1 MIELRLGLGAHD
13 FEPQTAAYHLTAQSY
28 LHSLEVFIMGDMKT
42 PDFDDLLAA
51 FDIPDPTS
59 LDAKEA
65 IQTAGEENENHL
77 KPPGICPDE
86 NASLAHAVPA
96 SDVPVVSVIVKNTCR
111 QESFEAEKE
120 GNHVGPGLLHNGFR
134 GSDLPVETHNY
145 GKFDSAFIN
154 GDGLRNYPEKL
165 EQSKSEPL
173 PTFSQFSPISSP
185 EPEDALKEN
194 SVVDKSKQA
203 QTSYFPPHP
212 MYIPSGSSVLD
223 LLSRTLPEPEFSRFM
238 STGPSLLDLLSKK
251 LPEPELSMFD
261 QYCKKDPKIDAHG
274 LQESRVDTS
283 RRERD
288 KSPEARQASSK
299 DVADTNSFL
308 GEGVPLGNFH
318 SNNLAEGKGAVPE
331 MSFSP
336 LSIPPRQRIKP
347 AHSKLSSCVA
357 ALVALQAKK
366 VAGISKEEQASVMK
380 EPPGPFKDGVKGSP
394 KMPKSPK
401 SPRSP
406 LEIVRKATKQP
417 ESPRSVCSDSS
428 SKGSPSVATGS
439 PPAIPK
445 VRIKTIK
452 TSSGEIKRTVT
463 RILPEADDFGR
474 SPQESP
480 AENSV
485 TEEFVKSFPSPE
497 PSTAV
502 ETDSCKGLTPAPEAS
517 LASPQVDSIV
527 ADFPVSGISSASLL
541 TGSSA
546 GAAKAGQ
553 QPSKKSQAGAVAQS
567 CNPASLLPKAV
578 HLANL
583 NLVPH
588 SVAASVA
595 AKSSVQRRSQSQL
608 TQMSVPLVH
617 QVKKAAPLVVE
628 AFNKVLHGANPV
640 PAYSPN
646 LHPPL
651 DSSIRVPTSGY
662 CCLECG
668 DSFALEKSLAQHY
681 SRRSVHI
688 EVLCTQCSATLLFLN
703 KCSLLKHARDHKSKG
718 FIMQCSQLLM
728 KPISVD
734 QMFSPSPTSSSAPQA
749 ARLPPLPHKPCTP
762 SGPGSSANTQPAL
775 PLYTDPLR
783 LIRHGLKCFECNKQA
798 LDYIALAAHYQRTSE
813 DNEGLTCQVCQMLL
827 PNRCSYCA
835 HQRIHAHKSP
845 YCCPECG
852 AICRSAYFQTHVKEN
867 CLHYSRKVGYR
878 CTHCGVVFM
887 SQAMLKV
894 HIHEKHC
901 EVFHKCSFCPMAFKS
916 ADSTTAHI
924 TSQHPSEPHKT
935 SQVIYKCSCETVFN
949 KKRLLQEHFQQNA
962 NRLMVG
968 VFKCPHCQ
976 LVYMQKLQLMQHVKS
991 VHGVPENPEDLTS
1004 TRQKA
1009 EAATSSS
1016 VPPTSKELSVIN
1028 GTSQSSLSTKDMS
1041 PESKPRPKPCTWTC
1055 RECSQWIPDRETYVS
1070 HMKKSHGKNVKRFP
1084 CRQCERSFNA
1094 SNSLRKHTRNNH
1106 DTAKKVYTCWYCTD
1120 DVQTFPQPSML
1131 ESHISLMHGIKNPDL
1146 SQIPKAKAPAEDSA
1160 KVMRGA
1166 AKSPKRVSAGGLD
1179 QREATTSGCEDPP
1192 AKRLKAVRWKC
1203 AKCGFETATE
1213 TEFLE
1218 HIPRHKTDS
1227 STYQCLL
1234 CGLCYTSHISLT
1246 RHLFIVH
1253 KVKDPEE
1260 EEEEEEEE
1268 EQEETEQ
1275 EGRKEGLEMEA
1286 SENGLVEPDSETN
1299 IVAKEG
1305 DISKSKDSE
1314 ADPVSCSTEKAN
1326 AQNKHA
1332 KSPDA

>member
-1 MIELRLGLGAHD
+1 
-13 FEPQTAAYHLTAQSY
+13 
-28 LHSLEVFIMGDMKT
+28 MGDMKT

-59 LDAKEA
+59 LDAKES
-65 IQTAGEENENHL
+65 IQASGEENDSHL
-77 KPPGICPDE
+77 KQTGIGIDE
-86 NASLAHAVPA
+86 NASLSHAAPA

-111 QESFEAEKE
+111 QESFEAEKD
-120 GNHVGPGLLHNGFR
+120 GNHLGPGLLHNGFR
-134 GSDLPVETHNY
+134 ASDLPLETQSY

-154 GDGLRNYPEKL
+154 GDGLRSYPEKL
-165 EQSKSEPL
+165 EQAKSEPL

-185 EPEDALKEN
+185 EPEDVLKEN
-194 SVVDKSKQA
+194 SIVEKPKHA
-203 QTSYFPPHP
+203 QTPYFPPHP

-223 LLSRTLPEPEFSRFM
+223 LLSRTMPEPEFTRFI

-261 QYCKKDPKIDAHG
+261 QYCKRDPKIDIHG
-274 LQESRVDTS
+274 LQENRTEVTTK
-283 RRERD
+283 RERD
-288 KSPEARQASSK
+288 KSPEKCDGPGK
-299 DVADTNSFL
+299 DLTDTHGSF
-308 GEGVPLGNFH
+308 GEGLPLGNFH
-318 SNNLAEGKGAVPE
+318 GNNLGDGKGSGPE
-331 MSFSP
+331 MTFS
-336 LSIPPRQRIKP
+336 SSVPPRQRLKP
-347 AHSKLSSCVA
+347 THSKLSSCVA

-366 VAGISKEEQASVMK
+366 VAGISKEDQGNVTR
-380 EPPGPFKDGVKGSP
+380 EPPASFKDGVKGSP

-406 LEIVRKATKQP
+406 LEMVRKASKQP

-428 SKGSPSVATGS
+428 GKGSPSVATGS

-452 TSSGEIKRTVT
+452 TSSGEIKRMVT
-463 RILPEADDFGR
+463 RILPEADDLGK
-474 SPQESP
+474 SPHDSP
-480 AENSV
+480 ADGSV
-485 TEEFVKSFPSPE
+485 LESFPSPE
-497 PSTAV
+497 AASSLEAEPGKDFPKAS
-502 ETDSCKGLTPAPEAS
+502 PPEPN
-517 LASPQVDSIV
+517 LASPQINPLISDI
-527 ADFPVSGISSASLL
+527 PLSGIPGASLL
-541 TGSSA
+541 ANSGTTKVSLV
-546 GAAKAGQ
+546 GQ
-553 QPSKKSQAGAVAQS
+553 PLSKKQPSGIVAQL

-595 AKSSVQRRSQSQL
+595 ARSSVQRCSQPPLSQV
-608 TQMSVPLVH
+608 TVPLMQ
-617 QVKKAAPLVVE
+617 QVKKTAPLVVE

-640 PAYSPN
+640 PIYTPN
-646 LHPPL
+646 LSPPL
-651 DSSIRVPTSGY
+651 ESSIHVPAAGY

-668 DSFALEKSLAQHY
+668 DSFALEKSLTQHY

-688 EVLCTQCSATLLFLN
+688 EVMCTQCSATLLFFN

-718 FIMQCSQLLM
+718 FIMQCSQLFM
-728 KPISVD
+728 KPISAD
-734 QMFSPSPTSSSAPQA
+734 QMFSPSPTSSSASSSPPT
-749 ARLPPLPHKPCTP
+749 ARLPSLPQKPCTAPGGGAGSP
-762 SGPGSSANTQPAL
+762 SGAQPAL

-783 LIRHGLKCFECNKQA
+783 LIRYGLKCFECNKQA

-813 DNEGLTCQVCQMLL
+813 ENEGLTCQVCQMLL
-827 PNRCSYCA
+827 PNKCSYCA

-878 CTHCGVVFM
+878 CSHCGVVFM

-924 TSQHPSEPHKT
+924 TSQHPAEPHKT

-991 VHGVPENPEDLTS
+991 IHGVPENPEDLTS
-1004 TRQKA
+1004 ARQKVETA
-1009 EAATSSS
+1009 TTSSP
-1016 VPPTSKELSVIN
+1016 VLPTSKDLAIVN
-1028 GTSQSSLSTKDMS
+1028 GTSQPTSLPTKGLS
-1041 PESKPRPKPCTWTC
+1041 PESKPKSKTCSWTC
-1055 RECSQWIPDRETYVS
+1055 RLCSQWIPDRETYVS
-1070 HMKKSHGKNVKRFP
+1070 HMRKSHGKNMKRFP
-1084 CRQCERSFNA
+1084 CRQCDRSFGA
-1094 SNSLRKHTRNNH
+1094 SNSLHRHVRNNH
-1106 DTAKKVYTCWYCTD
+1106 DTAKKLYPCWYCTD
-1120 DVQTFPQPSML
+1120 EIQTFPQPSML
-1131 ESHISLMHGIKNPDL
+1131 ESHMSLMHGIKNPDL
-1146 SQIPKAKAPAEDSA
+1146 SQISKDLTKT
-1160 KVMRGA
+1160 
-1166 AKSPKRVSAGGLD
+1166 KSPKRVTADSLSPM
-1179 QREATTSGCEDPP
+1179 EATASGSDDPP
-1192 AKRLKAVRWKC
+1192 AKKVKAARWKC
-1203 AKCGFETATE
+1203 AKCSFTTAIE

-1218 HIPRHKTDS
+1218 HIPRHKSDS

-1234 CGLCYTSHISLT
+1234 CGLCYTSHLSLN

-1260 EEEEEEEE
+1260 DEEEEEEEEEE
-1268 EQEETEQ
+1268 EQPEQ
-1275 EGRKEGLEMEA
+1275 EGAKEVPEMETR
-1286 SENGLVEPDSETN
+1286 ENGLGDGHGETSHSRAGGDPSKNRDSERDSSPC
-1299 IVAKEG
+1299 G
-1305 DISKSKDSE
+1305 KDRTS
-1314 ADPVSCSTEKAN
+1314 SH
-1326 AQNKHA
+1326 NKLT
-1332 KSPDA
+1332 KSPPI

>member
-1 MIELRLGLGAHD
+1 
-13 FEPQTAAYHLTAQSY
+13 
-28 LHSLEVFIMGDMKT
+28 MGDMKT

-77 KPPGICPDE
+77 KQSGICIDE
-86 NASLAHAVPA
+86 NASLSHAAPA

-120 GNHVGPGLLHNGFR
+120 GNHLGPGLLHNGFR
-134 GSDLPVETHNY
+134 GSDLPLETHNY

-185 EPEDALKEN
+185 EPDDTLKEN
-194 SVVDKSKQA
+194 SIVDKPKLA
-203 QTSYFPPHP
+203 QTPYFPPHP

-261 QYCKKDPKIDAHG
+261 QYCKRDPKIDVHG
-274 LQESRVDTS
+274 LQESRVDAN

-288 KSPEARQASSK
+288 KSPEKREVSSK
-299 DVADTNSFL
+299 ELVDPNSFL
-308 GEGVPLGNFH
+308 GEGLPLGNFH
-318 SNNLAEGKGAVPE
+318 SNNLAESKGPVAE
-331 MSFSP
+331 MNFS
-336 LSIPPRQRIKP
+336 SSSVPPRQRIKP

-366 VAGISKEEQASVMK
+366 VAGIPKEEQANVTK

-406 LEIVRKATKQP
+406 LEIVKKANKQP

-452 TSSGEIKRTVT
+452 TSSGEIKRMVT

-480 AENSV
+480 VENSV

-497 PSTAV
+497 PSTAM
-502 ETDSCKGLTPAPEAS
+502 ETESCKSFAKAAAPEGN
-517 LASPQVDSIV
+517 LASPQADSII
-527 ADFPVSGISSASLL
+527 ADIPVNSIPGASLL
-541 TGSSA
+541 TNNSSGTIKA
-546 GAAKAGQ
+546 GIVGQ
-553 QPSKKSQAGAVAQS
+553 QPSKKPQPGTAAQP

-640 PAYSPN
+640 PIYTPN
-646 LHPPL
+646 LSPPL
-651 DSSIRVPTSGY
+651 DSSIHVPASGY

-668 DSFALEKSLAQHY
+668 DSFALEKSLTQHY

-688 EVLCTQCSATLLFLN
+688 EVMCTQCSATLLFFN

-718 FIMQCSQLLM
+718 FIMQCSQLFM
-728 KPISVD
+728 KPISLD
-734 QMFSPSPTSSSAPQA
+734 QMFSPSPTSSSTSQTT
-749 ARLPPLPHKPCTP
+749 RLPPLPHKPCAP
-762 SGPGSSANTQPAL
+762 SGSGTGSTPNAQPAL
-775 PLYTDPLR
+775 PLYADPLR

-827 PNRCSYCA
+827 PNKCSYCA

-991 VHGVPENPEDLTS
+991 VHGVPENPEDLS
-1004 TRQKA
+1004 SARQKV
-1009 EAATSSS
+1009 ETTTSSN
-1016 VPPTSKELSVIN
+1016 VLPTSKELSVIN
-1028 GTSQSSLSTKDMS
+1028 GTSQSSLPSKDTS
-1041 PESKPRPKPCTWTC
+1041 PESKSKPKPGNWTC

-1070 HMKKSHGKNVKRFP
+1070 HMKKSHGKNVKRYP
-1084 CRQCERSFNA
+1084 CRQCEQSFNA
-1094 SNSLRKHTRNNH
+1094 SNSLRKHIRNNH

-1120 DVQTFPQPSML
+1120 EIQTFPQPSLL
-1131 ESHISLMHGIKNPDL
+1131 EGHISLMHGIKNPDL
-1146 SQIPKAKAPAEDSA
+1146 SQISKAKAPAEDLTKA
-1160 KVMRGA
+1160 KP
-1166 AKSPKRVSAGGLD
+1166 PKRVSADGLG
-1179 QREATTSGCEDPP
+1179 QTETTASGSEAPP
-1192 AKRLKAVRWKC
+1192 AKKLKAARWKC
-1203 AKCGFETATE
+1203 AKCGFATAAE

-1227 STYQCLL
+1227 STYQCPL

-1260 EEEEEEEE
+1260 EEEEEEQEE
-1268 EQEETEQ
+1268 PEQEE
-1275 EGRKEGLEMEA
+1275 RKEGLEMET
-1286 SENGLVEPDSETN
+1286 SENGLSEPYGETD
-1299 IVAKEG
+1299 IVGKDG
-1305 DISKSKDSE
+1305 GRSKSKDSE
-1314 ADPVSCSTEKAN
+1314 GNPASGNTEKPN
-1326 AQNKHA
+1326 SQSKHS
-1332 KSPDA
+1332 KSPNI

>member
-1 MIELRLGLGAHD
+1 
-13 FEPQTAAYHLTAQSY
+13 
-28 LHSLEVFIMGDMKT
+28 MGDMKT

-77 KPPGICPDE
+77 KQSGICIDE
-86 NASLAHAVPA
+86 NASLSHTTPA

-120 GNHVGPGLLHNGFR
+120 GNHLGPGMLHNGFR
-134 GSDLPVETHNY
+134 GADLPLETHNY

-154 GDGLRNYPEKL
+154 GDGLRNYPEKM
-165 EQSKSEPL
+165 EQAKSEPL

-185 EPEDALKEN
+185 EPEDTLKEN
-194 SVVDKSKQA
+194 SIVDKPKLP

-261 QYCKKDPKIDAHG
+261 QYCKRDPKIDAHG
-274 LQESRVDTS
+274 VQESRGDVG
-283 RRERD
+283 RREHD
-288 KSPEARQASSK
+288 KSPEKREASSK
-299 DVADTNSFL
+299 DLGDTNTFL
-308 GEGVPLGNFH
+308 GGGLPLGNFH
-318 SNNLAEGKGAVPE
+318 SNNVGESKGAVPE
-331 MSFSP
+331 MNFS
-336 LSIPPRQRIKP
+336 SSVPPRQRIKP

-366 VAGISKEEQASVMK
+366 VAGFPKEDQANVTR
-380 EPPGPFKDGVKGSP
+380 EPPGPFKDGIKGSP

-401 SPRSP
+401 SPKSP
-406 LEIVRKATKQP
+406 LEIVRKASKQP
-417 ESPRSVCSDSS
+417 ESPRSVCSDTS

-463 RILPEADDFGR
+463 RILPEVDDFGK

-480 AENSV
+480 AENSI
-485 TEEFVKSFPSPE
+485 TEELLNSPDPNSSMEMEPGKGFVKASMPD
-497 PSTAV
+497 
-502 ETDSCKGLTPAPEAS
+502 TD
-517 LASPQVDSIV
+517 LASPQ
-527 ADFPVSGISSASLL
+527 ADGTIADIPVNSTPGGSLL
-541 TGSSA
+541 ANSSGTVKVGLGGQPSSKKQQP
-546 GAAKAGQ
+546 GAAA
-553 QPSKKSQAGAVAQS
+553 QAS
-567 CNPASLLPKAV
+567 NPASLLPKAV

-640 PAYSPN
+640 PIYTPN
-646 LHPPL
+646 LSPPL
-651 DSSIRVPTSGY
+651 ESSIHVPASGY

-668 DSFALEKSLAQHY
+668 DSFALEKSLTQHY

-688 EVLCTQCSATLLFLN
+688 EVMCTQCSATLLFFN

-718 FIMQCSQLLM
+718 YIMQCSQLFM
-728 KPISVD
+728 KPISLD
-734 QMFSPSPTSSSAPQA
+734 QMFSPSPTTSSLTPSTSQST
-749 ARLPPLPHKPCTP
+749 RLPSLPNKTCAAP
-762 SGPGSSANTQPAL
+762 SSGTTSLTNPQPAM
-775 PLYTDPLR
+775 PLYMDPLR

-798 LDYIALAAHYQRTSE
+798 LDYLALAAHYQRTSE

-827 PNRCSYCA
+827 PNKCSYCA
-835 HQRIHAHKSP
+835 HQRIHTHKSP

-924 TSQHPSEPHKT
+924 TSQHPAEPHKT

-962 NRLMVG
+962 NKLMVG

-1004 TRQKA
+1004 IRQKA
-1009 EAATSSS
+1009 ETRSSS
-1016 VPPTSKELSVIN
+1016 NVLPTSKELSVIN
-1028 GTSQSSLSTKDMS
+1028 GTSQTSLTAKDTS
-1041 PESKPRPKPCTWTC
+1041 PESKAKPKACTWTC
-1055 RECSQWIPDRETYVS
+1055 RECSQLISDRESYVS
-1070 HMKKSHGKNVKRFP
+1070 HMKKSHGKNVKRYP
-1084 CRQCERSFNA
+1084 CRQCDQSF
-1094 SNSLRKHTRNNH
+1094 STTNSLRRHVRNNH
-1106 DTAKKVYTCWYCTD
+1106 DTAKKIYTCWYCTEE
-1120 DVQTFPQPSML
+1120 VQTFPQPSLL

-1146 SQIPKAKAPAEDSA
+1146 SQIVKAKAPAEDLTKA
-1160 KVMRGA
+1160 KF
-1166 AKSPKRVSAGGLD
+1166 PKRVSAGGLD
-1179 QREATTSGCEDPP
+1179 RTEATPSGSEDPP
-1192 AKRLKAVRWKC
+1192 AKKLKTARWKC
-1203 AKCGFETATE
+1203 AKCGFATATE

-1218 HIPRHKTDS
+1218 HIPRHKSDS
-1227 STYQCLL
+1227 STFQCLL
-1234 CGLCYTSHISLT
+1234 CGLCYTSHISLN
-1246 RHLFIVH
+1246 RHQFIVH
-1253 KVKDPEE
+1253 KIKDPEE
-1260 EEEEEEEE
+1260 EEEEEDGDEQEPEQGGSKEDVKMETSEKRLAEPNGETGVVEEE
-1268 EQEETEQ
+1268 
-1275 EGRKEGLEMEA
+1275 G
-1286 SENGLVEPDSETN
+1286 DS
-1299 IVAKEG
+1299 
-1305 DISKSKDSE
+1305 SRSKDSKGSS
-1314 ADPVSCSTEKAN
+1314 VSCTTEKPSS
-1326 AQNKHA
+1326 QNKHS
-1332 KSPDA
+1332 KSPNI

>member
-1 MIELRLGLGAHD
+1 
-13 FEPQTAAYHLTAQSY
+13 
-28 LHSLEVFIMGDMKT
+28 MGDMKT

-77 KPPGICPDE
+77 KQSGICIDE
-86 NASLAHAVPA
+86 SAPLSHAAPA
-96 SDVPVVSVIVKNTCR
+96 SDIPVVSVIVKNTCR

-120 GNHVGPGLLHNGFR
+120 GNNHLGPGLLHNGFR
-134 GSDLPVETHNY
+134 ASDLPLETHNY
-145 GKFDSAFIN
+145 GKFDSTFIN

-165 EQSKSEPL
+165 EQTKSEPL

-194 SVVDKSKQA
+194 SIVDKPKHV
-203 QTSYFPPHP
+203 QTPYFPPHP
-212 MYIPSGSSVLD
+212 MYIPTGSSVLD

-251 LPEPELSMFD
+251 IAEPELSMFD
-261 QYCKKDPKIDAHG
+261 QYCKRDPKIDMHE
-274 LQESRVDTS
+274 LQESRVDAS
-283 RRERD
+283 KRECD
-288 KSPEARQASSK
+288 KSPEKREGPVK
-299 DVADTNSFL
+299 DLVDTNNFL
-308 GEGVPLGNFH
+308 SEGLQHGNFH
-318 SNNLAEGKGAVPE
+318 SNNLGESKGSVPE
-331 MSFSP
+331 MNYSS
-336 LSIPPRQRIKP
+336 SSVPPRQRIKP

-366 VAGISKEEQASVMK
+366 VAGISKEDQGNLTK
-380 EPPGPFKDGVKGSP
+380 ESSGPFKDGVKGSP

-406 LEIVRKATKQP
+406 LEMVRKVSKQP

-452 TSSGEIKRTVT
+452 TSSGEIKRMVT
-463 RILPEADDFGR
+463 RILPEVDDLGK
-474 SPQESP
+474 SPEESP
-480 AENSV
+480 VESSA

-497 PSTAV
+497 PNAPLDT
-502 ETDSCKGLTPAPEAS
+502 ESCKGFAKATTQEAN
-517 LASPQVDSIV
+517 LASPHVDSMS
-527 ADFPVSGISSASLL
+527 ADIPVSSTPGASLL
-541 TGSSA
+541 ANSSSGTTKVGIVGQPA
-546 GAAKAGQ
+546 SKKQ
-553 QPSKKSQAGAVAQS
+553 QPGVVAQP

-595 AKSSVQRRSQSQL
+595 AKSSVQRRGPSQL

-640 PAYSPN
+640 PIYTPN
-646 LHPPL
+646 LSPPS
-651 DSSIRVPTSGY
+651 DSSIHLPASGY

-668 DSFALEKSLAQHY
+668 DSFALEKSLTQHY

-688 EVLCTQCSATLLFLN
+688 EVMCTQCSATLLFFN

-718 FIMQCSQLLM
+718 FIMQCSQLFM
-728 KPISVD
+728 KPISLD
-734 QMFSPSPTSSSAPQA
+734 QMFSPSPTSSSASSTSQTS
-749 ARLPPLPHKPCTP
+749 RLPPLPHKTCAT
-762 SGPGSSANTQPAL
+762 PGSGTGSSTNAQPAL
-775 PLYTDPLR
+775 PLYADPLR

-798 LDYIALAAHYQRTSE
+798 LDYVALAAHYQRTSE

-827 PNRCSYCA
+827 PNKCSYCA

-924 TSQHPSEPHKT
+924 TSQHPAEPHKT

-991 VHGVPENPEDLTS
+991 VHGVPENPEDLAS
-1004 TRQKA
+1004 FRQKT
-1009 EAATSSS
+1009 ETATNSN
-1016 VPPTSKELSVIN
+1016 VLPASKELSVIN
-1028 GTSQSSLSTKDMS
+1028 GTSQTSLPTKGTS
-1041 PESKPRPKPCTWTC
+1041 PESKPKPKPCSWTC
-1055 RECSQWIPDRETYVS
+1055 RECSQCIPDRETYVS
-1070 HMKKSHGKNVKRFP
+1070 HMRKSHGKNVKRYP

-1094 SNSLRKHTRNNH
+1094 SNSLHRHVRNNH

-1120 DVQTFPQPSML
+1120 EIQTFPQLSML

-1146 SQIPKAKAPAEDSA
+1146 SQISKTKAPAEDLTKA
-1160 KVMRGA
+1160 KY
-1166 AKSPKRVSAGGLD
+1166 PKRVSAGGLD
-1179 QREATTSGCEDPP
+1179 QMETTASGSEDPP
-1192 AKRLKAVRWKC
+1192 AKKLKAHWKC
-1203 AKCGFETATE
+1203 AKCGFATAAE
-1213 TEFLE
+1213 SEFLE

-1227 STYQCLL
+1227 STYQCQL
-1234 CGLCYTSHISLT
+1234 CGLCYTSHISLN

-1260 EEEEEEEE
+1260 E
-1268 EQEETEQ
+1268 QEEPEP
-1275 EGRKEGLEMEA
+1275 
-1286 SENGLVEPDSETN
+1286 EPDSE
-1299 IVAKEG
+1299 KEAPQMETCENG
-1305 DISKSKDSE
+1305 LAEPNGKLNTVDEEGGGSKSRDSE
-1314 ADPVSCSTEKAN
+1314 GGPAPCDAGEPGT
-1326 AQNKHA
+1326 QNKHPE
-1332 KSPDA
+1332 SPNI

>member
-1 MIELRLGLGAHD
+1 
-13 FEPQTAAYHLTAQSY
+13 
-28 LHSLEVFIMGDMKT
+28 MGDMKT

-77 KPPGICPDE
+77 KQSGICIDE
-86 NASLAHAVPA
+86 NASLSHAAPA

-120 GNHVGPGLLHNGFR
+120 GNHLGPGLLHNGFR
-134 GSDLPVETHNY
+134 GSDLPLETHSY
-145 GKFDSAFIN
+145 SKFDSAFIN
-154 GDGLRNYPEKL
+154 GDGLRSYPEKL
-165 EQSKSEPL
+165 EPAKSEPL

-194 SVVDKSKQA
+194 SIVDKPKLS
-203 QTSYFPPHP
+203 QTPYFQPHP

-223 LLSRTLPEPEFSRFM
+223 LLSRTLPEPELSRFI

-261 QYCKKDPKIDAHG
+261 QYCKRDPKIEMQG
-274 LQESRVDTS
+274 LQECRVDAGQ
-283 RRERD
+283 RERD
-288 KSPEARQASSK
+288 KSPEKHDAPGK
-299 DVADTNSFL
+299 DPADTNSFL
-308 GEGVPLGNFH
+308 GEGLPLGNFH
-318 SNNLAEGKGAVPE
+318 SNNLVESKGPAPEINFSSAV
-331 MSFSP
+331 
-336 LSIPPRQRIKP
+336 PPRQRIKP

-366 VAGISKEEQASVMK
+366 VAGIAKDDQASPAK
-380 EPPGPFKDGVKGSP
+380 EPPGSFKDGVKGSP

-406 LEIVRKATKQP
+406 LEMVRKANKQP

-463 RILPEADDFGR
+463 RILPEVDELGKF
-474 SPQESP
+474 PLESP
-480 AENSV
+480 PESSA
-485 TEEFVKSFPSPE
+485 TEEFVKSLPSPE
-497 PSTAV
+497 AGASMEMEP
-502 ETDSCKGLTPAPEAS
+502 CKGFVKAAPQEVT
-517 LASPQVDSIV
+517 LASPQLDTLI
-527 ADFPVSGISSASLL
+527 ADIPVNSASSFSLL
-541 TGSSA
+541 ADCSA
-546 GAAKAGQ
+546 VKAGLVGQ
-553 QPSKKSQAGAVAQS
+553 QPSKKPSQGLAAQP

-595 AKSSVQRRSQSQL
+595 AKSSVQRRGPSQL
-608 TQMSVPLVH
+608 TQMTVPLVH

-628 AFNKVLHGANPV
+628 AFHKVLHGANPV
-640 PAYSPN
+640 PIYAPN
-646 LHPPL
+646 LSPPR
-651 DSSIRVPTSGY
+651 DSSIQLPVSGY

-668 DSFALEKSLAQHY
+668 DSFALEKSLTQHY

-688 EVLCTQCSATLLFLN
+688 EVLCTQCSATLLFFN

-718 FIMQCSQLLM
+718 FIMQCSQLFM
-728 KPISVD
+728 KPISAD
-734 QMFSPSPTSSSAPQA
+734 QMFSPSPTSSSTSSTPQA
-749 ARLPPLPHKPCTP
+749 SRLPSLSQKSRSA
-762 SGPGSSANTQPAL
+762 SGSPGTGSSSNPQPPPAL

-798 LDYIALAAHYQRTSE
+798 LDYVALAAHYQRTSE
-813 DNEGLTCQVCQMLL
+813 DSEGLTCQVCLMLL
-827 PNRCSYCA
+827 PNKCSYGA

-924 TSQHPSEPHKT
+924 TSQHPAEPHKT

-962 NRLMVG
+962 NRLTVG
-968 VFKCPHCQ
+968 VFKCPQCQ
-976 LVYMQKLQLMQHVKS
+976 LVYMQKQQLMQHVKS
-991 VHGVPENPEDLTS
+991 VHGVPENPEDPAS
-1004 TRQKA
+1004 FRQKS
-1009 EAATSSS
+1009 ETAASSNALS
-1016 VPPTSKELSVIN
+1016 TSKELSVVN
-1028 GTSQSSLSTKDMS
+1028 GTPQAPLPAKDTS
-1041 PESKPRPKPCTWTC
+1041 PESKPKAKPCSWTC
-1055 RECSQWIPDRETYVS
+1055 RECAQWLPDRETYVS
-1070 HMKKSHGKNVKRFP
+1070 HMKKSHGKNIKRYP
-1084 CRQCERSFNA
+1084 CRQCEKSFNA
-1094 SNSLRKHTRNNH
+1094 SNSLRRHTRNDH
-1106 DTAKKVYTCWYCTD
+1106 DTAKKVYTCPYCTD
-1120 DVQTFPQPSML
+1120 EVQSFPQLSAL
-1131 ESHISLMHGIKNPDL
+1131 ENHISLMHGIKTPDH
-1146 SQIPKAKAPAEDSA
+1146 SQIAKAKAPAEVLT
-1160 KVMRGA
+1160 KT
-1166 AKSPKRVSAGGLD
+1166 KTPKRVSADGSE
-1179 QREATTSGCEDPP
+1179 QTETAASGSEDPP
-1192 AKRLKAVRWKC
+1192 AKKLRAHWKC
-1203 AKCGFETATE
+1203 AKCEFSTASE
-1213 TEFLE
+1213 TEFQG

-1227 STYQCLL
+1227 STFQCLL
-1234 CGLCYTSHISLT
+1234 CGLCYTSHISLN

-1268 EQEETEQ
+1268 GEGQEQREEEAGD
-1275 EGRKEGLEMEA
+1275 EKEGAVTEA
-1286 SENGLVEPDSETN
+1286 NGNGLVEPNGELNVGEEASGGS
-1299 IVAKEG
+1299 KE
-1305 DISKSKDSE
+1305 KDSGDDS
-1314 ADPVSCSTEKAN
+1314 ASRDTEKPAS
-1326 AQNKHA
+1326 QNKHS
-1332 KSPDA
+1332 KSSNV

>member
-1 MIELRLGLGAHD
+1 
-13 FEPQTAAYHLTAQSY
+13 
-28 LHSLEVFIMGDMKT
+28 MGDMKT

-77 KPPGICPDE
+77 KQSGICIDE
-86 NASLAHAVPA
+86 NASLSHAAPA

-120 GNHVGPGLLHNGFR
+120 GNHLGPGLLHNGFR
-134 GSDLPVETHNY
+134 GSDLPLETHTY
-145 GKFDSAFIN
+145 SKFDSAFIN
-154 GDGLRNYPEKL
+154 GDGLRSYPEKL

-194 SVVDKSKQA
+194 SIVDKPKLA
-203 QTSYFPPHP
+203 QTPYLQPHP
-212 MYIPSGSSVLD
+212 MYIPSGSSMLD
-223 LLSRTLPEPEFSRFM
+223 LLSRTLPETEFSRFI

-261 QYCKKDPKIDAHG
+261 QYCKRDPKIEMHG
-274 LQESRVDTS
+274 LQECRMDTNQ
-283 RRERD
+283 RERD
-288 KSPEARQASSK
+288 KSPEKHDAPGK
-299 DVADTNSFL
+299 DLADTNSFV
-308 GEGVPLGNFH
+308 GEGPPLGNFH
-318 SNNLAEGKGAVPE
+318 SNSLGESKGPE
-331 MSFSP
+331 MNFS
-336 LSIPPRQRIKP
+336 SAVPPRQRIKP

-366 VAGISKEEQASVMK
+366 VAGIAKDDQANLAK
-380 EPPGPFKDGVKGSP
+380 EPPSPFKDGIKGSP

-401 SPRSP
+401 SPKSP
-406 LEIVRKATKQP
+406 LEMVRKANKQP

-428 SKGSPSVATGS
+428 GKGSPSVATGS

-463 RILPEADDFGR
+463 RILPEVDELGKYTL
-474 SPQESP
+474 ESP
-480 AENSV
+480 VESSAV
-485 TEEFVKSFPSPE
+485 EEFVKSFPSPE
-497 PSTAV
+497 GGASV
-502 ETDSCKGLTPAPEAS
+502 ETEPCKGFAKATAQEAA
-517 LASPQVDSIV
+517 LASPLVDSIT
-527 ADFPVSGISSASLL
+527 ADVPVNSTSSVSLL
-541 TGSSA
+541 ANSSTIKV
-546 GAAKAGQ
+546 GIVGQ
-553 QPSKKSQAGAVAQS
+553 QPSKKQSQGLAAQPS
-567 CNPASLLPKAV
+567 NPASLLPKAV

-608 TQMSVPLVH
+608 TQMTVPLVH

-640 PAYSPN
+640 PVYAPN
-646 LHPPL
+646 LSPPL
-651 DSSIRVPTSGY
+651 DSSIHLPVSGY

-668 DSFALEKSLAQHY
+668 DSFALEKSLTQHY

-688 EVLCTQCSATLLFLN
+688 EVMCTQCSATLLFFN

-718 FIMQCSQLLM
+718 FIMQCSQLYM
-728 KPISVD
+728 KPISLD
-734 QMFSPSPTSSSAPQA
+734 QMFLPSPTSSSTSSTPQTSRPAPLSHKSCA
-749 ARLPPLPHKPCTP
+749 A
-762 SGPGSSANTQPAL
+762 SGSGMGSSPNPQPAL
-775 PLYTDPLR
+775 PLYADPLR

-813 DNEGLTCQVCQMLL
+813 DNEGLTCQVCLMLL
-827 PNRCSYCA
+827 PNKCSYSA
-835 HQRIHAHKSP
+835 HQRIHTHKSP

-924 TSQHPSEPHKT
+924 TSQHPAEPHKT

-968 VFKCPHCQ
+968 VFKCPQCQ
-976 LVYMQKLQLMQHVKS
+976 LVYMQKPQLMQHVKN
-991 VHGVPENPEDLTS
+991 VHGVPENPEDLNS
-1004 TRQKA
+1004 FRQKS
-1009 EAATSSS
+1009 EAAVSSNALS
-1016 VPPTSKELSVIN
+1016 TSKELSVIN
-1028 GTSQSSLSTKDMS
+1028 GTSQTPLPTKDMS
-1041 PESKPRPKPCTWTC
+1041 PESKPKPKSCSWTC

-1070 HMKKSHGKNVKRFP
+1070 HMKKNHGKNVKRYP
-1084 CRQCERSFNA
+1084 CRQCEQSFHA
-1094 SNSLRKHTRNNH
+1094 SNSLRRHVRNNH
-1106 DTAKKVYTCWYCTD
+1106 DTAKKAYTCWYCTEE
-1120 DVQTFPQPSML
+1120 VQAFPQLSAL
-1131 ESHISLMHGIKNPDL
+1131 ENHISLMHGIKNPDL
-1146 SQIPKAKAPAEDSA
+1146 SQISKAKAPTEVLT
-1160 KVMRGA
+1160 KT
-1166 AKSPKRVSAGGLD
+1166 KSPKRVSADSLE
-1179 QREATTSGCEDPP
+1179 QTEKAASGSEDPP
-1192 AKRLKAVRWKC
+1192 AKKLKAHWKC
-1203 AKCGFETATE
+1203 AKCEFSTASE
-1213 TEFLE
+1213 TEFQG
-1218 HIPRHKTDS
+1218 HIPQHKTDS
-1227 STYQCLL
+1227 STFQCLL
-1234 CGLCYTSHISLT
+1234 CGLCYTSHISLN

-1253 KVKDPEE
+1253 KVKDQEE
-1260 EEEEEEEE
+1260 EEEEEEDEQE
-1268 EQEETEQ
+1268 EQEEPAD
-1275 EGRKEGLEMEA
+1275 GKEGLDTETKGNGHAEANGEMNVGDAEGGG
-1286 SENGLVEPDSETN
+1286 SKEKDLECDSLSR
-1299 IVAKEG
+1299 
-1305 DISKSKDSE
+1305 D
-1314 ADPVSCSTEKAN
+1314 TEKLSS
-1326 AQNKHA
+1326 QNKHS
-1332 KSPDA
+1332 KSPNV